1 MIWTLNDLIKSACTN
16 AARIDGKWLP
26 ARPNPGPWNGRVK
39 AAWEVF
45 RGRADAVR
53 WPGNQ

>member
-1 MIWTLNDLIKSACTN
+1 MIWRLDDLIRSAHENHALIGGTYV
-16 AARIDGKWLP
+16 P
-26 ARPNPGPWNGRVK
+26 ARPLSGPWICRVK

-53 WPGNQ
+53 WPANQ